1 MLHYTQARRT
11 TAQTCVRLALL
22 QSDKRYQLDIQ
33 VQFLYTLFAIKANK
47 KNKEREV
54 SKMAREPMVTRT
66 FKTTKVVALCM
77 DVVNCEPV
85 NKEAT
90 LPRNYADEKKLM
102 KATKAAIETNE
113 IKVVQIVSAE
123 EIETLYGMK
132 EQDFINNATIL
143 PPRTEA

>member
-1 MLHYTQARRT
+1 MLHHTQPRRT
-11 TAQTCVRLALL
+11 THKHMFALH
-22 QSDKRYQLDIQ
+22 SFRVTSVIYTDIQ
-33 VQFLYTLFAIKANK
+33 VQFLYALFAVKANK

-77 DVVNCEPV
+77 DVVNCEPI

-90 LPRNYADEKKLM
+90 LPRTYADEKKLM

-113 IKVVQIVSAE
+113 IKVAQIVSTE

-132 EQDFINNATIL
+132 EQDFINAATIL

>member
-1 MLHYTQARRT
+1 
-11 TAQTCVRLALL
+11 
-22 QSDKRYQLDIQ
+22 
-33 VQFLYTLFAIKANK
+33 
-47 KNKEREV
+47 
-54 SKMAREPMVTRT
+54 MAREPMVTRT

-90 LPRNYADEKKLM
+90 LPRTYADEKKLM

-113 IKVVQIVSAE
+113 IKVVQIVSTE

-132 EQDFINNATIL
+132 EQDFINAATIL

>member
-1 MLHYTQARRT
+1 
-11 TAQTCVRLALL
+11 
-22 QSDKRYQLDIQ
+22 
-33 VQFLYTLFAIKANK
+33 
-47 KNKEREV
+47 
-54 SKMAREPMVTRT
+54 MAREPMVTRT

-90 LPRNYADEKKLM
+90 LPRTYADEKKLM
-102 KATKAAIETNE
+102 KATKAAIETDE

-132 EQDFINNATIL
+132 EQDFINSASIL